1 MSDLIRY
8 ERDGAVGIVTIN
20 RPDKR
25 NAMTYA
31 MLGEF
36 LERIAEAGADTAT
49 RVVVITG
56 TAGAFC
62 AGTDLADL
70 ATVPGAQRGLRGT
83 AQERTRWWPIVDC
96 PKPVI
101 GAIDGPAV
109 GMGAEFSSQC
119 DIRIAS
125 PNARFAWNFV
135 HRGLVPDTGA
145 GSWLLPRLIGL
156 QRALRLLYT
165 GEFLSAEEALAIGYV
180 ARGRSKYGAHSN
192 CTRAGEDDRRELAIF
207 TAAHQGAGLRGSR
220 RGRGGAHTTT
230 YRGARG
236 VLQVQR
242 SQRRCQCVPGAAP
255 GKFHRNLMRT
265 TGGITMTT
273 ILSSS
278 GTHTVVGAGR
288 WHGAVGFAC
297 RFRTRER
304 LHVETGRF
312 LPRRNVYSDSTTKAA
327 RLPSRRGDQFVC
339 VRGTHR
345 AAAGQQQASR
355 HVGTRRAGTST
366 QRRAAVLGR
375 T

>member
-83 AQERTRWWPIVDC
+83 AQERTRWWPIVEC

-119 DIRIAS
+119 DSRIAS

-180 ARGRSKYGAHSN
+180 AQVVPSAELIPTALALAKTIA
-192 CTRAGEDDRRELAIF
+192 AGSPF
-207 TAAHQGAGLRGSR
+207 
-220 RGRGGAHTTT
+220 
-230 YRGARG
+230 
-236 VLQVQR
+236 
-242 SQRRCQCVPGAAP
+242 SQRRIKALVYEGLGADVAE
-255 GKFHRNLMRT
+255 HIQR
-265 TGGITMTT
+265 
-273 ILSSS
+273 
-278 GTHTVVGAGR
+278 HTVALAECFKSSDHKEGVSA
-288 WHGAVGFAC
+288 FL
-297 RFRTRER
+297 ER
-304 LHVETGRF
+304 RQANFTG
-312 LPRRNVYSDSTTKAA
+312 T
-327 RLPSRRGDQFVC
+327 
-339 VRGTHR
+339 
-345 AAAGQQQASR
+345 
-355 HVGTRRAGTST
+355 
-366 QRRAAVLGR
+366 
-375 T
+375 